1 MAEIS
6 AATESPPCPPDSN
19 GDRVDCELARSD
31 EETPEP
37 RAPQKPRR
45 SMSEK
50 QLETLRKA
58 REAKAA
64 KRSKPE
70 PFCAKGA
77 CEPEPE
83 PQVPKPFRA
92 KGACPRKDT
101 KPSPKPFRAKG
112 ACETPKPLTRSHTNQ
127 SLTIF

>member
-1 MAEIS
+1 MV
-6 AATESPPCPPDSN
+6 ESSTAPEPPPCPPDSN
-19 GDRVDCELARSD
+19 GDRVDCKLARSD

-37 RAPQKPRR
+37 RTTQKPRR

-64 KRSKPE
+64 KKQKPKPKPE
-70 PFCAKGA
+70 PKQEP
-77 CEPEPE
+77 EPEPE
-83 PQVPKPFRA
+83 PQVRKAAPPTPKP
-92 KGACPRKDT
+92 PRKVT
-101 KPSPKPFRAKG
+101 KPSPKP
-112 ACETPKPLTRSHTNQ
+112 ETPKPITRSHTNQ

>member
-1 MAEIS
+1 MIEIS
-6 AATESPPCPPDSN
+6 TAPESPPYPPDSN

-37 RAPQKPRR
+37 PATQKPRRR

-64 KRSKPE
+64 KKPKPE
-70 PFCAKGA
+70 PK
-77 CEPEPE
+77 PEPE
-83 PQVPKPFRA
+83 PQVPKSTPPTP
-92 KGACPRKDT
+92 KPTPKPPRKAT
-101 KPSPKPFRAKG
+101 KPSLKP
-112 ACETPKPLTRSHTNQ
+112 ETPKPITRSHTNQ

>member
-1 MAEIS
+1 MVKIS

-31 EETPEP
+31 EEAPEP
-37 RAPQKPRR
+37 RVTQKPRR

-64 KRSKPE
+64 KKPKPE
-70 PFCAKGA
+70 PK
-77 CEPEPE
+77 PEPE
-83 PQVPKPFRA
+83 PQVPNPVPPAPKTA
-92 KGACPRKDT
+92 TKTLKLPRKAREVKAPTTSRLPDT
-101 KPSPKPFRAKG
+101 
-112 ACETPKPLTRSHTNQ
+112 LTRSHTNQ